1 MSQVLDGVAAGPR
14 KRLSSRQIAFLL
26 FVVCL
31 HTLPVVAIFT
41 GARFIDG
48 LACVGF
54 SLLYAFGLGGC
65 LHRYFAH
72 RAFKTSRAFQFI
84 MCVLVGMTFGDPIW
98 FAGKHRI
105 HHKHSDTELDVHSP
119 KQGFWFCWFGSVAD
133 EGYSEAEILK
143 QAGDLTGYPELIWM
157 HRYYWATP
165 LVVAVI
171 TFLLGGFSLLA
182 IGYGGSIIV
191 ALHMASAINYFC
203 HKGNNQRYETSD
215 RSTNSFVMALLT
227 FGEGWHNNHHHYPN
241 TARAG
246 FFWWELDMV
255 YYFLKFLAW
264 MGVVWNLRGVPERVR
279 RDFKDEVS
287 TTRVSGW
294 ISHSSSKIGSWVNR

>member
-1 MSQVLDGVAAGPR
+1 MSQILQLVTTEHR
-14 KRLSSRQIAFLL
+14 KQLNARQIRFLV

-31 HTLPVVAIFT
+31 HTLPIVAIFT
-41 GARFIDG
+41 GARWVDP

-54 SLLYAFGLGGC
+54 SLLYSFGLGGC

-72 RAFKTSRAFQFI
+72 RTFKTSRAFQFI
-84 MCVLVGMTFGDPIW
+84 MCLLVGMTFGDPIW

-105 HHKHSDTELDVHSP
+105 HHKHSDTDRDVHSP

-143 QAGDLTGYPELIWM
+143 HASDLTCYRELRWM
-157 HRYYWATP
+157 HRYYWVTP
-165 LVVAVI
+165 LVVAIV
-171 TFLLGGFSLLA
+171 TYLVGGFSLLA

-191 ALHMASAINYFC
+191 ALHGASAINYFC
-203 HKGNNQRYETSD
+203 HKGRNRRYETSD
-215 RSTNSFVMALLT
+215 TSTNSFVMAILT

-246 FFWWELDMV
+246 FFWWEWDPV
-255 YYFLKFLAW
+255 YYFLKLLAW
-264 MGVVWNLRGVPERVR
+264 LGVVWDVRGVPEKVKYDVQPR
-279 RDFKDEVS
+279 
-287 TTRVSGW
+287 
-294 ISHSSSKIGSWVNR
+294 SS